1 MSGGKLSPAC
11 RGSAEGRMWVSSDVC
26 ILRQDS
32 CVRKLQ
38 LMSSSKY
45 QVLLNMCVCRKAVA
59 EAAGLSKQG
68 EPTFRLWC
76 TAEGPG
82 FKSVLN
88 SSEPSRH
95 LANLQLPETPPDP
108 ALLLSIVNE
117 EEGRIHSLQSCES
130 PLTTSEGKSPRH
142 TPLSTVLSVNHRR
155 GGFLMLET
163 REGHKK

>member
-1 MSGGKLSPAC
+1 MSGGKRSPVC

-117 EEGRIHSLQSCES
+117 EEGRIPFSAELWIPIDNVWGKIPQTHPPFHS
-130 PLTTSEGKSPRH
+130 PLC
-142 TPLSTVLSVNHRR
+142 
-155 GGFLMLET
+155 
-163 REGHKK
+163 